1 MESYKQP
8 VKELS
13 RRIIWEH
20 SVETLTSRR
29 NENRILNASYMEHLW
44 LYCQQ
49 QLNENLDIATFVKW
63 KEYADICYG
72 EKEAKDLKVAF
83 FCGSEPENDVR
94 HLLRLGVRIEN
105 IYAFESDNKSFRAAV
120 ESLHNTYPLLKI
132 YKGKIEAHAELLN
145 TKFDIVYAD
154 FTGTLIK
161 EYKTIVKLLDLNALS
176 DMSVLI
182 VNTTYPDATDDNI
195 SFLTNYFFYDSYF
208 ERSVIDGEEVKCND
222 DKVELIEGCDAL
234 GINKENLEDKIRK
247 NFECSYS
254 AFQTSFILDYANR
267 YKASFEVFK
276 QSVLSGRLIDNKQLK
291 KNKTDYQDTLAQEY
305 AESGLSLSSEQY
317 KTEVFA
323 DENEKGVMYGH
334 LDCMRIAEIFLQ
346 SPYSHSFTD
355 YSKIKEWMMLKDED
369 IENPQNELRTID
381 FRAILSN
388 EVRNVIDNIG
398 KWFHGRYDFCDQP
411 MQHLWL
417 ELLMNQYGHPYHTN
431 VGNHK
436 RYLYQAKTRK
446 MCLDIFT
453 LDKCRALYDWIP
465 MLEYFIHD
473 MQNHNR
479 QMITRMCIDA
489 IDKQLLHIV
498 DEVYYGAALV
508 GINEYEW
515 SKNKEIPR
523 RREILVD
530 S

>member
-1 MESYKQP
+1 M
-8 VKELS
+8 
-13 RRIIWEH
+13 
-20 SVETLTSRR
+20 
-29 NENRILNASYMEHLW
+29 
-44 LYCQQ
+44 
-49 QLNENLDIATFVKW
+49 
-63 KEYADICYG
+63 
-72 EKEAKDLKVAF
+72 
-83 FCGSEPENDVR
+83 
-94 HLLRLGVRIEN
+94 
-105 IYAFESDNKSFRAAV
+105 
-120 ESLHNTYPLLKI
+120 
-132 YKGKIEAHAELLN
+132 
-145 TKFDIVYAD
+145 
-154 FTGTLIK
+154 
-161 EYKTIVKLLDLNALS
+161 
-176 DMSVLI
+176 
-182 VNTTYPDATDDNI
+182 
-195 SFLTNYFFYDSYF
+195 
-208 ERSVIDGEEVKCND
+208 
-222 DKVELIEGCDAL
+222 
-234 GINKENLEDKIRK
+234 
-247 NFECSYS
+247 
-254 AFQTSFILDYANR
+254 
-267 YKASFEVFK
+267 
-276 QSVLSGRLIDNKQLK
+276 
-291 KNKTDYQDTLAQEY
+291 
-305 AESGLSLSSEQY
+305 
-317 KTEVFA
+317 FA

-334 LDCMRIAEIFLQ
+334 LDCMRIAEVFLQ

-355 YSKIKEWMMLKDED
+355 YSKIKEWMTLKDED

-398 KWFHGRYDFCDQP
+398 KWFHGKYDFCDQP

-515 SKNKEIPR
+515 SKNKELPR